1 VPLFTRSRQ
10 ALLALL
16 VVPCA
21 LAAPLLTGCPGEPT
35 TAASMKP
42 RQPLTE
48 IAKKWLKRAGESYRA
63 GDLADADDSVK
74 KGLEIAKKENLDERE
89 LRLIAGRI
97 DLAKLDFKQA
107 AIDLADVPG
116 SEAAG
121 LRARAFWYEGDL
133 AHTTEELTKALEDP
147 EYKDPW
153 AKPVRDLAGSQGA
166 GRKPF
171 TIADGGVRSLVEM
184 KMPRD
189 LYPALMVQCEIDG
202 QSVLAL
208 IDTGVPEVVLDKA
221 THTNP
226 AWVSIK
232 FGTEERSLEVRDVP
246 TMVDDL
252 SGYTQQNQV
261 PIRAILGVNFIR
273 RMHMTFDRRA
283 DQLVF
288 RRADPPAPP
297 VFSRADVLYVRG
309 GGMTVRS
316 TARKEFELTSSMWL
330 DSGAVWPIAYV
341 DETWKKLGV
350 DVAKM
355 PVSGDVKY
363 ERLIDFRVAAL
374 DLGPAVGVS
383 GAPQLEEKLKQID
396 IDVAGG
402 LGMGFLAGLRVTV
415 AEQGRALWLETDEGT
430 SNVLNPQNLPAAK
443 PAATATPEPTTTSS
457 AAPKPTT
464 SAAPTAT
471 TTPAP
476 KPPATT
482 TPAPKPTA
490 TTAPKPAATTAT
502 PAPKGK

>member
-1 VPLFTRSRQ
+1 MSLFPRRRQ
-10 ALLALL
+10 ELLALL

-21 LAAPLLTGCPGEPT
+21 LAAPLLAGCPGEAT

-48 IAKKWLKRAGESYRA
+48 IAKKWLKRATESYRA

-74 KGLEIAKKENLDERE
+74 KGLEVAKKENLDERE
-89 LRLIAGRI
+89 LRLVAGRI
-97 DLAKLDFKQA
+97 DLAKLDFRQA
-107 AIDLADVPG
+107 SIDLVDVPG

-121 LRARAFWYEGDL
+121 LRARAYWYDGDL
-133 AHTTEELTKALEDP
+133 PHTTEELTKALEDP

-171 TIADGGVRSLVEM
+171 TIADGGARLLEV

-189 LYPALMVQCEIDG
+189 LYPALMVPCEIDG

-208 IDTGVPEVVLDKA
+208 IDTGIPEVVLDKT

-232 FGTEERSLEVRDVP
+232 FGSGERTFEVRDVP

-261 PIRAILGVNFIR
+261 PIRAILGVNFLR
-273 RMHMTFDRRA
+273 RMHLTFDRRA
-283 DQLVF
+283 DQLIL
-288 RRADPPAPP
+288 RRDEPPAPP
-297 VFSRADVLYVRG
+297 VFSRADILYVRG

-316 TARKEFELTSSMWL
+316 TARKEFELTTSMWV

-383 GAPQLEEKLKQID
+383 GAPKLEEKLKQID

-402 LGMGFLAGLRVTV
+402 VGMGFLSAMRVTV
-415 AEQGRALWLETDEGT
+415 AEQGRALWFETDEGT
-430 SNVLNPQNLPAAK
+430 SGVLNPQNLPAAK
-443 PAATATPEPTTTSS
+443 PTSSPEPATTSTATS
-457 AAPKPTT
+457 APKPTT
-464 SAAPTAT
+464 SAAPTS
-471 TTPAP
+471 
-476 KPPATT
+476 
-482 TPAPKPTA
+482 APKPTTSA
-490 TTAPKPAATTAT
+490 APTSAPKPLAPASA
-502 PAPKGK
+502 APKGK

>member
-1 VPLFTRSRQ
+1 VSLFTRSRQ
-10 ALLALL
+10 ELLALL

-48 IAKKWLKRAGESYRA
+48 IAKKWLKRASESYRA

-74 KGLEIAKKENLDERE
+74 KGLDIAKKENLDERE

-116 SEAAG
+116 SEGAG
-121 LRARAFWYEGDL
+121 LRARAYWYDGDL
-133 AHTTEELTKALEDP
+133 AHTTEELTRALEDP

-171 TIADGGVRSLVEM
+171 TMADGGARLLEV

-189 LYPALMVQCEIDG
+189 LYPALMVPCEIDG

-208 IDTGVPEVVLDKA
+208 IDTGIPEVVLDKA

-232 FGTEERSLEVRDVP
+232 FGTGDRTFEVRDVP

-273 RMHMTFDRRA
+273 RMHLTFDRRA
-283 DQLVF
+283 DQLIL
-288 RRADPPAPP
+288 RREDPPAPP

-341 DETWKKLGV
+341 DDTWKKLGV
-350 DVAKM
+350 DVTKM
-355 PVSGDVKY
+355 PMSGDVKY

-383 GAPQLEEKLKQID
+383 GAPQLEDKLKQID

-402 LGMGFLAGLRVTV
+402 LGMGFLSGLRVTV

-430 SNVLNPQNLPAAK
+430 SAVLNPQNLPAAK
-443 PAATATPEPTTTSS
+443 PTSTATPEPATTSS

-464 SAAPTAT
+464 SAAPTT
-471 TTPAP
+471 TA
-476 KPPATT
+476 
-482 TPAPKPTA
+482 APKPTA
-490 TTAPKPAATTAT
+490 ATST